1 MPDLLSSIFQITQ
14 HLSFQNFQHFC
25 FLSSTFPSFQPYGR
39 TEEKIPV
46 HTYDIPAIMVV
57 VRMMILTIVFI
68 ILLIALLTMI
78 LMVTLTMIL
87 MRILTKSLAM
97 ILTATLTMI
106 LMIRTMTRMMATNLF
121 KNLFP
126 KSDIQDWSRCR
137 KVVASTNALVV
148 EVQSYGLA
156 QKHIQQVD
164 WILRNMFVL
173 KNIRFIFTIFLW
185 NLLCPCEKVN
195 MLWRKLYACVGVS
208 SKHSSI
214 LIATLARL
222 HL

>member
-1 MPDLLSSIFQITQ
+1 MGIVMPDLLSSIFQITQ

-57 VRMMILTIVFI
+57 MMMILTIVFI

-106 LMIRTMTRMMATNLF
+106 LMILTMTRIMATNLF

-126 KSDIQDWSRCR
+126 KSDIENRSRCR
-137 KVVASTNALVV
+137 KVVAATNALVV
-148 EVQSYGLA
+148 EVQSYRLA
-156 QKHIQQVD
+156 QKHVQEVD
-164 WILRNMFVL
+164 GVL
-173 KNIRFIFTIFLW
+173 KI
-185 NLLCPCEKVN
+185 VH
-195 MLWRKLYACVGVS
+195 A
-208 SKHSSI
+208 
-214 LIATLARL
+214 
-222 HL
+222 